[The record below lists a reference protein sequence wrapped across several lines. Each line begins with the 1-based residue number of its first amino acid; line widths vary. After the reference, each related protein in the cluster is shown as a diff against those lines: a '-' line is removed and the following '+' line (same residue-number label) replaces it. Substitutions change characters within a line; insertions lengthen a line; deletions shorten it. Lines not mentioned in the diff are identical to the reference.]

1 MTKSTKGRETMK
13 SAIRIALA
21 AALAVPAAGLAD
33 SWSIDGSHS
42 RAGFSVRHLVISDVM
57 GEFTKLSGKVS
68 IDEKDLA
75 KSSVEATI
83 EAASIDTREP
93 KRDNH
98 LRSEDF
104 FDVAKC
110 PTITFK
116 STKVE
121 PGADGKVKVAGNL
134 TMRCTTKP
142 VVLDG
147 ELTQPIKDQMGGTR
161 RGFSATTK
169 VNRKD
174 FGVSWSKV
182 ADVGPVVG
190 DEVRIDVQAE
200 IVKD

>member
-1 MTKSTKGRETMK
+1 MK

-42 RAGFSVRHLVISDVM
+42 RAGFSVRHLVISDVK

-174 FGVSWSKV
+174 FGLTWNQALETGGVLV
-182 ADVGPVVG
+182 ADRV
-190 DEVRIDVQAE
+190 DIEIELQA
-200 IVKD
+200 IKQAAAKSA

>member
-1 MTKSTKGRETMK
+1 MK

-21 AALAVPAAGLAD
+21 AALAVPAIGLAD
-33 SWSIDGSHS
+33 AWSIDASHS
-42 RAGFSVRHLVISDVM
+42 RVGFSVRHLVISDVK
-57 GEFTKLSGKVS
+57 GEFTKLSGKVGL
-68 IDEKDLA
+68 DEKDLA
-75 KSSVEATI
+75 RSVVEATI
-83 EAASIDTREP
+83 EAGSIDTREP

-104 FDVAKC
+104 FDVARC
-110 PTITFK
+110 PTIAFK

-121 PGADGKVKVAGNL
+121 PGAEGKIRISGDL

-147 ELTQPIKDQMGGTR
+147 ELTAPIKDQMGGTR

-182 ADVGPVVG
+182 ADVGPVVA

-200 IVKD
+200 IVKDQAKP